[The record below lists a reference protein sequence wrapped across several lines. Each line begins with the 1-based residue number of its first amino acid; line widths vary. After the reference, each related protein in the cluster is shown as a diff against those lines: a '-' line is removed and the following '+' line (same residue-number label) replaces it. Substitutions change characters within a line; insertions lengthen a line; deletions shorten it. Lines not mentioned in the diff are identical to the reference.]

1 MLTRLHEAVSP
12 THSSSPVLFLTSN
25 SIFTKLHIFN
35 FLLLFCE
42 RKKKK
47 QIHLALQKTN
57 PVCETIPLGQP
68 PEVNCLIFWEDE
80 HCYKER
86 VGTGR
91 WKEIQRVWTV
101 VAPCTEDIGSTTDGT
116 VLTAVLQLAEA
127 HNGFLPLTQGWPGSY
142 NYS

>member
-1 MLTRLHEAVSP
+1 MRLSLPLIAPAQYFFQQVTQSLLSF
-12 THSSSPVLFLTSN
+12 TFSTSCCC
-25 SIFTKLHIFN
+25 FV
-35 FLLLFCE
+35 
-42 RKKKK
+42 RGKKKK
-47 QIHLALQKTN
+47 QIRLALQKTN

-68 PEVNCLIFWEDE
+68 PEVNCLISWEDE

-101 VAPCTEDIGSTTDGT
+101 VAPCTEDIGSTTDRT